1 MANRLIVDKTPFLKI
16 KARFES
22 GESVPRYAVAAAE
35 DVLGEKFIR
44 RGVASRPDVHD
55 RAAGDDSFGDEA
67 VVL

>member
-22 GESVPRYAVAAAE
+22 GELVPRYAVAAAE
-35 DVLGEKFIR
+35 EVLGEKFLR
-44 RGVASRPDVHD
+44 RGVAPRPDVHD
-55 RAAGDDSFGDEA
+55 RIAGDDSFDDDG